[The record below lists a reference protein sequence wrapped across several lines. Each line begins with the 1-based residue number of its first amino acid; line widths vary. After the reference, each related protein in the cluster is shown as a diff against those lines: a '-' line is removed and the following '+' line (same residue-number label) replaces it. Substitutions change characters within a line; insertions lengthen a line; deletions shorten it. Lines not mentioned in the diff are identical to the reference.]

1 MSHFVRSVR
10 WQCVSTLLAFLVLS
24 SLPIAAQEASGRVI
38 GVVTDPS
45 GSVIPK
51 AKVTV
56 TNVDTNVSNETTSGS
71 DGSYQVLLLPVGSYS
86 VTAEAQGFRKTVTSP
101 QKLDINQSLK
111 IDVKLEVG
119 TTNETV
125 QVEANSSGVETVV
138 ATLGGVI
145 TGSQIAEA
153 PLDGRNVMDL
163 ATLLPGVVPSPAGAG
178 NGEFNIGG
186 GRGDS
191 VTFMLDG
198 GMNNDLLSNG
208 LVANPNPDAVGE
220 FRVLTSNYSAE
231 YGRNGSGIV
240 SVVTKSGTNEYHGVL
255 FEYLRNNDF
264 NANSFFNNQQ
274 GLPINVLKRNQFGAE
289 VGGPLSIPKVFN
301 AKNRLFFMTAWQS
314 QRLSQLQTNSE
325 TTVFNP
331 LQLTGNF
338 SQSGPNGGPD
348 PRVSTF
354 LSPCPQNN
362 QSSAP
367 CGFTY
372 FQPNPTLAAQAII
385 DPSKISPV
393 ALNYIKA
400 GLVPSTPNGQLFQ
413 QGSGT
418 ANNDELTSK
427 VDFVVTDKDRISVT
441 LYAQRA
447 SGVTL
452 DNPLANGKST
462 YDINGGNRYLGTIA
476 YTKTISPTMVNDF
489 RFTAQRNNIQQAIPA
504 SQIATASSLGV
515 GITPDNPAGGF
526 PRISFFDEGFN
537 SGFSPQGP
545 THLIDNTY
553 IWNDT
558 FSWQHGN
565 HGFRMGLNYTPFQ
578 NNTIYDFYVVGNFFF
593 YGQSGGGVYSQNDF
607 ADFLMGLPDEMYQAP
622 AAPSNIRTHNVGA
635 YFQDEWKV
643 KKNLTLTL
651 GLRYEYSSPKRDLQG
666 RTFTLAIGQQ
676 STVFPGAPPGVLY
689 PGDAN
694 APGGVNYPDYN
705 NWAPRF
711 GFAWDPK
718 GNGKMSVRGGFGMFY
733 DILKG
738 EDNLQFNG
746 QPPFFA
752 GADLFFNPLS
762 SNPTSAPTNMSDPY
776 GTLGQTNPFPSRP
789 PNHNINFAS
798 AGYLP
803 FGAGSIYMVNPHLK
817 TPYVY
822 QYNLSVQRELWKDTT
837 LEVSYIG
844 SDSHGLTALK
854 DANPFILGTNTRLF
868 NAQPDVQQYAA
879 ANGVNHVFSF
889 LPEFNNV
896 ANAYYDSLA
905 VGLQKR
911 YSDTRLGSFLY
922 QFSWTYGH
930 SIDNASGFRA
940 TNSQVPAWN
949 SDRFR
954 ADSDFDIRHY
964 IAFSG
969 SWELPFNKMWE
980 NGPKRLT
987 RGWNLYPIVTYHT
1000 GGPMTIFSGLAT
1012 RTSSPGPSGAGD
1024 QGLIL
1029 ANQVNAVTYYNPK
1042 QTPTL
1047 NNPNQG
1053 GTTTGNFWFNP
1064 DAFNADY
1071 TGFGGS
1077 GGPYTYGTSGRNAYR
1092 GPDLVNFNLSLAKTT
1107 FLYEER
1113 VKLEIRAD
1121 FFNIFN
1127 HAEFQNPNTSI
1138 GSPQFGQISTTG
1150 NPRIIQLAARFS
1162 F

>member
-1 MSHFVRSVR
+1 MQNFARSIR
-10 WQCVSTLLAFLVLS
+10 WQCAWTLLAALVLF
-24 SLPIAAQEASGRVI
+24 SLPIAAQEASGRII
-38 GVVTDPS
+38 GVVSDPS
-45 GSVIPK
+45 GAVIPK

-56 TNVDTNVSNETTSGS
+56 TEVDTNISNETTTGS
-71 DGSYQVLLLPVGSYS
+71 DGSYQVLLLPVGSYR
-86 VTAEAQGFRKTVTSP
+86 VTAEAQGFRKSVTSP

-125 QVEANSSGVETVV
+125 QVEANASGVETVV
-138 ATLGGVI
+138 ATLGSVVS
-145 TGSQIAEA
+145 GSQIAEA

-163 ATLLPGVVPSPAGAG
+163 ATLLPGVVPSPMGAG
-178 NGEFNIGG
+178 NGDFNIGG

-198 GMNNDLLSNG
+198 GMNNDLLSNT
-208 LVANPNPDAVGE
+208 LVANPNPDAVEE
-220 FRVLTSNYSAE
+220 FRILTSNYNAE

-264 NANSFFNNQQ
+264 NANSFFNNEQ

-301 AKNRLFFMTAWQS
+301 GKNRLFFMTAWQS

-325 TTVFNP
+325 VTVFTP
-331 LQLTGNF
+331 EELTGNF
-338 SQSGPNGGPD
+338 SHAGPNGGPD
-348 PRVSTF
+348 PRIVGF
-354 LSPCPQNN
+354 LQQN
-362 QSSAP
+362 P
-367 CGFTY
+367 F
-372 FQPNPTLAAQAII
+372 FQGNPTLAAQGII
-385 DPSKISPV
+385 DPARISPI
-393 ALNYIKA
+393 AQNYIKA
-400 GLVPSTPNGQLFQ
+400 GLIPSTANGQLFQ

-418 ANNDELTSK
+418 TNNDELTNK
-427 VDFVVTDKDRISVT
+427 IDYVVTDKDRISVT

-447 SGVTL
+447 SGLTL
-452 DNPLANGKST
+452 DNPLANGNST
-462 YDINGGNRYLGTIA
+462 YDVNGGNRYLGTFA

-489 RFTAQRNNIQQAIPA
+489 RFTAQRNNILQDVPA
-504 SQIATASSLGV
+504 SQIGTASSLGV
-515 GITPDNPAGGF
+515 NITPDNPAGGF
-526 PRISFFDEGFN
+526 PRLSFFDEGWN
-537 SGFSPQGP
+537 VGFSPQGP

-565 HGFRMGLNYTPFQ
+565 HGFKMGFSYTPFQ
-578 NNTIYDFYVVGNFFF
+578 NNTIYDFYVVGNFFY
-593 YGQSGGGVYSQNDF
+593 YGQSGGGSYSQNDF

-622 AAPSNIRTHNVGA
+622 AAPSNIRTHNVAG

-651 GLRYEYSSPKRDLQG
+651 GLRYEYSSPKQDLQG
-666 RTFTLAIGQQ
+666 RSFSLAIGQQ

-689 PGDAN
+689 PGDAG
-694 APGGVNYPDYN
+694 APRGVNFPDYN

-718 GNGKMSVRGGFGMFY
+718 GDGKMSLRGGLGMFY

-752 GADLFFNPLS
+752 GADLYFNPLS
-762 SNPTSAPTNMSDPY
+762 GNQTSAPTNMNDPY
-776 GTLGQTNPFPSRP
+776 GTLGRPNPFPSRP
-789 PNHNINFAS
+789 PNHDLNFAT
-798 AGYLP
+798 AGFLP
-803 FGAGSIYMVNPHLK
+803 FGAGSIYMVNSNLR

-822 QYNLSVQRELWKDTT
+822 QYNMSVQREVFKGTT

-868 NAQPDVQQYAA
+868 NTNPAVMAYAA
-879 ANGVNHVFSF
+879 ANGYNSTTNPVFSF

-896 ANAYYDSLA
+896 ASAYYNA
-905 VGLQKR
+905 MTVGLQKR
-911 YSDTRLGSFLY
+911 YSDTRIGSFQY
-922 QFSWTYGH
+922 QFSYTYGH

-940 TNSQVPAWN
+940 TTGQVPAWDGN
-949 SDRFR
+949 RFR

-969 SWELPFNKMWE
+969 SWELPFNKLWE
-980 NGPKRLT
+980 SGPKRLT
-987 RGWNLYPIVTYHT
+987 SGWTLYPIVTYRT
-1000 GGPMTIFSGLAT
+1000 GGPMTIFAGLAT
-1012 RTSSPGPSGAGD
+1012 RTSRPGPSGAGD
-1024 QGLIL
+1024 QSLIL
-1029 ANQVNAVTYYNPK
+1029 ANQVNTVTYMDPK
-1042 QTPTL
+1042 STPTL
-1047 NNPNQG
+1047 NNPNIG
-1053 GTTTGNFWFNP
+1053 GTATGNFWFNP
-1064 DAFNADY
+1064 DAFSAD
-1071 TGFGGS
+1071 FS
-1077 GGPYTYGTSGRNAYR
+1077 GLAPGQFTYGSSGRNEYR
-1092 GPDLVNFNLSLAKTT
+1092 GPDLVNANITLAKTT
-1107 FLYEER
+1107 FLYNER

-1121 FFNIFN
+1121 FFNVFN
-1127 HAEFQNPNTSI
+1127 HAEFQNPSTSI
-1138 GSPQFGQISTTG
+1138 GSPQFGQISNTG
-1150 NPRIIQLAARFS
+1150 ITGDPRTRVIQLAGRFT